1 MSTCLKKLK
10 RSALGKRFSGD
21 LLNLM
26 ARGRKEKYLAGTV
39 FRITRQVI
47 YLNLIGQTNAS
58 IKYVPGTSQP
68 SGISR
73 AYHAPDI
80 ICIMTHHNVRFH
92 GKSAFQSTSVPKG

>member
-10 RSALGKRFSGD
+10 RSALGKSFSGD

-26 ARGRKEKYLAGTV
+26 ARGVRKNISLELSSY
-39 FRITRQVI
+39 TRQVI

-58 IKYVPGTSQP
+58 IKHVPGTSQP

-73 AYHAPDI
+73 A
-80 ICIMTHHNVRFH
+80 
-92 GKSAFQSTSVPKG
+92 